1 MIDITS
7 QLLIGFLPVYLL
19 LSLQLR
25 PANKRLAMVSFT
37 PNITYVGPRVS
48 FTCALT

>member
-25 PANKRLAMVSFT
+25 AADKRLAMLSFT
-37 PNITYVGPRVS
+37 PNITYVDPQVS
-48 FTCALT
+48 LTRALT